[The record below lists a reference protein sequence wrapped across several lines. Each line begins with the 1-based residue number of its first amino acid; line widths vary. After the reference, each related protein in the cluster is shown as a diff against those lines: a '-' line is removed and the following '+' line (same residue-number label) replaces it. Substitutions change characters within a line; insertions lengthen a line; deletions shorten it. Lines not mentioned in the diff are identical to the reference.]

1 MEIGARSR
9 IKKINITSVID
20 SGSDFEGLKDSYF
33 VIAVCQKCEAIY
45 LETQPFHICGKMM
58 IVSILASVEV
68 IMNTSTSIRIDQTL
82 YEQAR
87 SEALVEHR
95 TIAGQIEY
103 WARVGR
109 AALDNP
115 DLPVS
120 FIAESL
126 ASMAE
131 PRSEAT
137 DFVPRSA
144 ADELRG

>member
-1 MEIGARSR
+1 
-9 IKKINITSVID
+9 
-20 SGSDFEGLKDSYF
+20 
-33 VIAVCQKCEAIY
+33 
-45 LETQPFHICGKMM
+45 
-58 IVSILASVEV
+58 
-68 IMNTSTSIRIDQTL
+68 MNTSTSIRINQTL

-87 SEALVEHR
+87 SEALAEHR
-95 TIAGQIEY
+95 TISGQIEY

-115 DLPVS
+115 DLPAS

-131 PRSEAT
+131 PHSEAT